1 MLKRFKFMKESLLSS
16 LFCIGI
22 FMLQAQELTWRNPLT
37 ERVIQG
43 RSKEVLESDGFARLP
58 LALKESVREPVWNLG
73 NQSAGVYID
82 FKTAAEE
89 ITVRYQVKGALNMPH
104 MPSTGVSGLDLY
116 AKDTQDNAW
125 KWAHG
130 GYSFKDTITYTFKNL
145 GSHPNV
151 QYRLYLPMYNKVEWM
166 EIGTSS
172 AQPISFLKS
181 EGKPIVVYGTSIAQ
195 GACATRPGLGWT
207 NILGRNFGQ
216 EVINLAFSG
225 NGRLEQP
232 ILDLINKVD
241 ASVYILD
248 CIPNLGLT
256 KDRDE
261 AKLKALIE
269 HAVEFLRKDHPT
281 TPIIMADHSS
291 SEVPG
296 ILNEKPNDNFKES
309 SRIGRETIA
318 GLKKKGVKNLYWLSS
333 KDIGLDIDNTVDYA
347 HPNDMGMEKIAK
359 AYRELLKKVLR

>member
-1 MLKRFKFMKESLLSS
+1 MKESLLSS

-37 ERVIQG
+37 EKVIQG
-43 RSKEVLESDGFARLP
+43 RSKEVVESDGFARLP

-116 AKDTQDNAW
+116 AKDPQDNAW

-216 EVINLAFSG
+216 EFVLIALASALKLQLNILRAEDVLEAARMRQQQLAS
-225 NGRLEQP
+225 NGSLRL
-232 ILDLINKVD
+232 
-241 ASVYILD
+241 
-248 CIPNLGLT
+248 
-256 KDRDE
+256 
-261 AKLKALIE
+261 
-269 HAVEFLRKDHPT
+269 
-281 TPIIMADHSS
+281 
-291 SEVPG
+291 
-296 ILNEKPNDNFKES
+296 
-309 SRIGRETIA
+309 
-318 GLKKKGVKNLYWLSS
+318 
-333 KDIGLDIDNTVDYA
+333 
-347 HPNDMGMEKIAK
+347 
-359 AYRELLKKVLR
+359 